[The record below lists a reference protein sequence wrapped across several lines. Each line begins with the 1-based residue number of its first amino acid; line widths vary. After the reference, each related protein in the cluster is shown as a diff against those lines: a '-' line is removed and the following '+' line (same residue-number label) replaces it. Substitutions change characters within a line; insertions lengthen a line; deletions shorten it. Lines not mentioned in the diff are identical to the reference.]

1 MSQSFPTSNPSY
13 PDTTGSE
20 TLNTAGGGYGLSRII
35 DDYGLDITAIATK
48 VGTGSSTASAGTVLR
63 ATGAGTSSWTAVNLT
78 TDVTGTLPTA
88 NGGTGT
94 TTLTFPSGTDTLV
107 GRATTDTLTN
117 KTLTAPTINNPTLAV
132 DTISE
137 YTSTNGV
144 TIDSLNIK
152 DGKLNTN
159 NSVVTDNI
167 TDDSVTDA
175 KRPRL
180 KSCIVK
186 LASDQTISNATE
198 KAISWDTEVL
208 DTDSFWAVGDPTKIY
223 VSEPGLYFINATLTW
238 SASSGGDLRMAIIRR
253 YNSSNVAQELIT
265 ERNSQAFDSS
275 YSHSTNVSNVT
286 LADSGDYFILTGY
299 QNSGGNLNTSISS
312 GNIMM
317 QVIKLSD

>member
-117 KTLTAPTINNPTLAV
+117 KILTSPTINNPTLSV

-137 YTSTNGV
+137 YTSANGV
-144 TIDSLNIK
+144 SIDGLNIK

-159 NSVVTDNI
+159 NSIVTANIADNAVTAAKSTELVAGTRRQGNATGTDI
-167 TDDSVTDA
+167 TDPVIKYGWAQLTATTAKTQTYAVTFAEAFDNVPIITTSIA
-175 KRPRL
+175 GYKP
-180 KSCIVK
+180 
-186 LASDQTISNATE
+186 ANATDVNNGSSLTADVIPTYAE
-198 KAISWDTEVL
+198 NISTTGFTIRAIAAATALPNAALLVCWI
-208 DTDSFWAVGDPTKIY
+208 AVGSK
-223 VSEPGLYFINATLTW
+223 A
-238 SASSGGDLRMAIIRR
+238 R
-253 YNSSNVAQELIT
+253 
-265 ERNSQAFDSS
+265 
-275 YSHSTNVSNVT
+275 
-286 LADSGDYFILTGY
+286 
-299 QNSGGNLNTSISS
+299 
-312 GNIMM
+312 
-317 QVIKLSD
+317 